1 MDGGWGGGNGGGEE
15 GDGVVGED
23 FSCGGVRKGGAGG
36 VRMDE
41 GRGLLGGGSDLAD
54 GGCRRGEVRVLL
66 LREREEGGR
75 NQTGVFHVPG
85 YWTPWRKSPVSTS
98 SA

>member
-1 MDGGWGGGNGGGEE
+1 MVEVRRVTGWWERTFP
-15 GDGVVGED
+15 V
-23 FSCGGVRKGGAGG
+23 GGVRKGGAGG
-36 VRMDE
+36 VRMDEWE

-54 GGCRRGEVRVLL
+54 GGCGRGEVRVLL